1 MQGCVESGGAGA
13 RCCNLWIYR
22 RSSCSRNENGRA
34 CTCGAVVWTK
44 GQRHE
49 PGGCSPVCCG
59 NVTPETASVSSSHA
73 APSPQ
78 PHTTTMSFTHA
89 HSPFPPLYHP
99 ASTLQALGGRAHFFL
114 RLQPSSK
121 ANKASHHHAAST
133 KTSRLRLPPP
143 SLPVLGAAAPT
154 AKPRRCP
161 LLHRGAAGT
170 CTWGLGCGMLSD

>member
-1 MQGCVESGGAGA
+1 MAPARGAATCGFIGGRRAVGM
-13 RCCNLWIYR
+13 RTGGRVLVVLWCGR
-22 RSSCSRNENGRA
+22 RSKDMS
-34 CTCGAVVWTK
+34 
-44 GQRHE
+44 
-49 PGGCSPVCCG
+49 PGGCSPVCRG